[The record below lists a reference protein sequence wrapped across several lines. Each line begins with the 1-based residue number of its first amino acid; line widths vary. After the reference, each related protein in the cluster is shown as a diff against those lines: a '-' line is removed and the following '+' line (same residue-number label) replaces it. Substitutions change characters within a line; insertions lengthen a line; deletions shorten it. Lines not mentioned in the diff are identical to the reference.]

1 MESVKTGKTNKV
13 GKNTEMAHTK
23 TNKETHFKQVSAI
36 TNRIRSIGGIFTKI
50 AKKVRELVKKH
61 PKKSSAALVVLTPVA
76 CKRAKELDD
85 KVQDKSKQ
93 AEKENKINW
102 WKYSGLTIAT
112 SLLLAACSAG
122 DIDKQIELEQEKQ
135 KTEQEKKEA
144 ENARDRAN
152 KSEIELEQERQ
163 KTNKSGIELANSQIK
178 AEQER
183 QKTEQEKQKANKS
196 EIELEQQ
203 KQKTINTQRDLIK
216 EQKDFIKETEQN
228 CQEKHGQLFIKRARI
243 KTGITTG
250 IAIEIEAECKTPKP
264 TKTNQTPIQPKHLPN
279 SKHPHS
285 QRGSKAQELIAYL
298 LFEQKDFIIET
309 EQKCQ
314 EKHNQFFIKKAGI
327 KGGAIEV
334 EAECKT
340 PKPTKTNQTPIQPK
354 HLPNSKQPHSQ
365 RGSKAQELIAY
376 LQKELESLPYSQK
389 AIAKQVDFYKPSSI
403 AYLEL
408 DPRDFKVTEEWQN
421 ENLKIRSKAQA
432 KMLEMRKPQANLSPS
447 QSFLFVQRIFA
458 DINKEIE
465 AAANTEKKAE
475 KVGYGYSKRV

>member
-1 MESVKTGKTNKV
+1 MKLVKTGKTNKV

-36 TNRIRSIGGIFTKI
+36 TNRLKSIGGIFTKI

-61 PKKSSAALVVLTPVA
+61 PKKSRVALVVLTHVV

-135 KTEQEKKEA
+135 KTS
-144 ENARDRAN
+144 N
-152 KSEIELEQERQ
+152 IE
-163 KTNKSGIELANSQIK
+163 TNNQIK
-178 AEQER
+178 V
-183 QKTEQEKQKANKS
+183 EQEKQK
-196 EIELEQQ
+196 
-203 KQKTINTQRDLIK
+203 TIK
-216 EQKDFIKETEQN
+216 EQKDLVKEQKDLVKEQKDLVKEQKDLVKEQKDLVKKAEQN
-228 CQEKHGQLFIKRARI
+228 CQE
-243 KTGITTG
+243 
-250 IAIEIEAECKTPKP
+250 
-264 TKTNQTPIQPKHLPN
+264 N
-279 SKHPHS
+279 HS
-285 QRGSKAQELIAYL
+285 
-298 LFEQKDFIIET
+298 
-309 EQKCQ
+309 
-314 EKHNQFFIKKAGI
+314 QFFIKKLGI
-327 KGGAIEV
+327 KGGIAIEL
-334 EAECKT
+334 ETECKT

-376 LQKELESLPYSQK
+376 LQKELEFLPYSQK

-432 KMLEMRKPQANLSPS
+432 KMLEMRKTQANLSPS
-447 QSFLFVQRIFA
+447 QSLLFVQKIFA
-458 DINKEIE
+458 DINKEIKVV
-465 AAANTEKKAE
+465 ANTEKKAE
-475 KVGYGYSKRV
+475 KVGYSYSKRM

>member
-1 MESVKTGKTNKV
+1 MKSVKTGKTNKV
-13 GKNTEMAHTK
+13 SKNTEMANTK
-23 TNKETHFKQVSAI
+23 TNKETHFKQVSVI
-36 TNRIRSIGGIFTKI
+36 TNTLRSIGGFFTKI

-61 PKKSSAALVVLTPVA
+61 PKKSNAALVVLTHVA

-93 AEKENKINW
+93 AEKENQINW

-112 SLLLAACSAG
+112 SLLLAACSTG

-135 KTEQEKKEA
+135 KANKSGIELEQERQKTEQEKQK
-144 ENARDRAN
+144 AN

-228 CQEKHGQLFIKRARI
+228 CQEKHGQLFIKKARI

-264 TKTNQTPIQPKHLPN
+264 
-279 SKHPHS
+279 
-285 QRGSKAQELIAYL
+285 A
-298 LFEQKDFIIET
+298 
-309 EQKCQ
+309 
-314 EKHNQFFIKKAGI
+314 
-327 KGGAIEV
+327 
-334 EAECKT
+334 
-340 PKPTKTNQTPIQPK
+340 KTNQTPIQPK

-365 RGSKAQELIAY
+365 RGSKTQELIAY

-389 AIAKQVDFYKPSSI
+389 AIAKQVNFYRPSSI

-432 KMLEMRKPQANLSPS
+432 KMLEMRNPQANLPTS
-447 QSFLFVQRIFA
+447 QSLLFVQKIFA

-465 AAANTEKKAE
+465 ATANTEKKAE
-475 KVGYGYSKRV
+475 KAGYGYSKRV

>member
-1 MESVKTGKTNKV
+1 MESVKTGRINKV
-13 GKNTEMAHTK
+13 GKNAETANTK
-23 TNKETHFKQVSAI
+23 ANKETHFKQVSAI
-36 TNRIRSIGGIFTKI
+36 TNIIRSIGGIFTKI
-50 AKKVRELVKKH
+50 AKKVRELFKKH
-61 PKKSSAALVVLTPVA
+61 PKKSNAALVVLTHVA

-93 AEKENKINW
+93 AEKENQINW

-112 SLLLAACSAG
+112 SLLLAACNAG

-135 KTEQEKKEA
+135 KANKSGIELEQERQKTEQEKQK
-144 ENARDRAN
+144 AN

-228 CQEKHGQLFIKRARI
+228 CQEKHGQLFIKKARI

-279 SKHPHS
+279 SK
-285 QRGSKAQELIAYL
+285 
-298 LFEQKDFIIET
+298 
-309 EQKCQ
+309 
-314 EKHNQFFIKKAGI
+314 
-327 KGGAIEV
+327 
-334 EAECKT
+334 
-340 PKPTKTNQTPIQPK
+340 
-354 HLPNSKQPHSQ
+354 QPHSQ
-365 RGSKAQELIAY
+365 RGSKTQELIAY

-432 KMLEMRKPQANLSPS
+432 KMLEMRNPQAHLSTS
-447 QSFLFVQRIFA
+447 QSLLFVQKIFA
-458 DINKEIE
+458 DVNKEIKVV
-465 AAANTEKKAE
+465 ANTEKKAE
-475 KVGYGYSKRV
+475 KAGYGYSKRM

>member
-1 MESVKTGKTNKV
+1 MESVKAGKTNKV
-13 GKNTEMAHTK
+13 GKNTEMANTK
-23 TNKETHFKQVSAI
+23 ANKETHFKQASAI
-36 TNRIRSIGGIFTKI
+36 TNTLRSIGGIFTKI
-50 AKKVRELVKKH
+50 MKRVRELVKKH
-61 PKKSSAALVVLTPVA
+61 PKRSNVALVVLTHVA

-93 AEKENKINW
+93 AEKENQINW
-102 WKYSGLTIAT
+102 WKYSGLTIAA
-112 SLLLAACSAG
+112 SLLLAACNVG
-122 DIDKQIELEQEKQ
+122 DIDKQIEL
-135 KTEQEKKEA
+135 EQEKKEA

-152 KSEIELEQERQ
+152 KSGIELEQEKQ

-228 CQEKHGQLFIKRARI
+228 CQE
-243 KTGITTG
+243 
-250 IAIEIEAECKTPKP
+250 
-264 TKTNQTPIQPKHLPN
+264 N
-279 SKHPHS
+279 HS
-285 QRGSKAQELIAYL
+285 
-298 LFEQKDFIIET
+298 
-309 EQKCQ
+309 
-314 EKHNQFFIKKAGI
+314 QFFIKKLGI
-327 KGGAIEV
+327 KGGIAIEV

-340 PKPTKTNQTPIQPK
+340 PKPAKTNQTPIQPK

-365 RGSKAQELIAY
+365 RESKTQELIAY

-432 KMLEMRKPQANLSPS
+432 KMLEMRHLKPDPQAHLPTS
-447 QSFLFVQRIFA
+447 QSLLLVQKIFA
-458 DINKEIE
+458 DINKEIK
-465 AAANTEKKAE
+465 AVANTEKKAE
-475 KVGYGYSKRV
+475 KAGYGYSKRV

>member
-1 MESVKTGKTNKV
+1 MKSVKTGKTNKV
-13 GKNTEMAHTK
+13 GKNTEMVNAK

-36 TNRIRSIGGIFTKI
+36 TNTLRSIGGIFTKI
-50 AKKVRELVKKH
+50 MKKVRELVKKH
-61 PKKSSAALVVLTPVA
+61 PKKSKVALVVLTHAA

-112 SLLLAACSAG
+112 SLLLVACSVG
-122 DIDKQIELEQEKQ
+122 DIDKQIEL
-135 KTEQEKKEA
+135 EQEKKEA

-152 KSEIELEQERQ
+152 KSGIELEQERQ

-183 QKTEQEKQKANKS
+183 QKTEQERQKTNKS
-196 EIELEQQ
+196 GIELEQQ

-250 IAIEIEAECKTPKP
+250 ISIEIEAECKTPKP
-264 TKTNQTPIQPKHLPN
+264 
-279 SKHPHS
+279 
-285 QRGSKAQELIAYL
+285 A
-298 LFEQKDFIIET
+298 
-309 EQKCQ
+309 
-314 EKHNQFFIKKAGI
+314 
-327 KGGAIEV
+327 
-334 EAECKT
+334 
-340 PKPTKTNQTPIQPK
+340 KTNQTPIQPK
-354 HLPNSKQPHSQ
+354 HLPNSKQPRSQ

-389 AIAKQVDFYKPSSI
+389 AIAKQVDFYRPSSI

-432 KMLEMRKPQANLSPS
+432 KMLEMRNLKPDPQAHLSTS
-447 QSFLFVQRIFA
+447 QSLLFVQKIFA
-458 DINKEIE
+458 DINKEIKVV
-465 AAANTEKKAE
+465 ANTEKKAE
-475 KVGYGYSKRV
+475 KAGYGYSKRM

>member
-1 MESVKTGKTNKV
+1 MESVKTAKTNKV
-13 GKNTEMAHTK
+13 GKNAETANTK
-23 TNKETHFKQVSAI
+23 ANKETHFKQASVI
-36 TNRIRSIGGIFTKI
+36 TNTLRSIGGFFTKI
-50 AKKVRELVKKH
+50 MKRVRELVKKH
-61 PKKSSAALVVLTPVA
+61 PKKSNAALVVLTHAA

-93 AEKENKINW
+93 AEKENQINW

-112 SLLLAACSAG
+112 SLLLAACSTG

-135 KTEQEKKEA
+135 KANKSGIELEQERQKTEQEKQK
-144 ENARDRAN
+144 AN

-203 KQKTINTQRDLIK
+203 KQKTINTQRNLIK

-228 CQEKHGQLFIKRARI
+228 CQEKHGQLFIKKTRI

-279 SKHPHS
+279 SK
-285 QRGSKAQELIAYL
+285 
-298 LFEQKDFIIET
+298 
-309 EQKCQ
+309 
-314 EKHNQFFIKKAGI
+314 
-327 KGGAIEV
+327 
-334 EAECKT
+334 
-340 PKPTKTNQTPIQPK
+340 
-354 HLPNSKQPHSQ
+354 QPHSQ
-365 RGSKAQELIAY
+365 RGSKAQEFIAY

-408 DPRDFKVTEEWQN
+408 DPRDFKVAEEWQN

-432 KMLEMRKPQANLSPS
+432 KMLEMRNPQAHLPTS
-447 QSFLFVQRIFA
+447 QSLLFVQKIFA
-458 DINKEIE
+458 DVNKEIE

-475 KVGYGYSKRV
+475 KVGYGYSKRM

>member
-1 MESVKTGKTNKV
+1 MKSVKTAKTNKV
-13 GKNTEMAHTK
+13 GKNTEMANTK
-23 TNKETHFKQVSAI
+23 ANKETHFKQVSVIA
-36 TNRIRSIGGIFTKI
+36 NMIRSIGGIFTKI
-50 AKKVRELVKKH
+50 AKKVRELFKKH
-61 PKKSSAALVVLTPVA
+61 PKKSKAALVVLTHVA
-76 CKRAKELDD
+76 CKKAKELDD

-93 AEKENKINW
+93 AEKENQINW

-112 SLLLAACSAG
+112 SLLLAACSVG
-122 DIDKQIELEQEKQ
+122 DIDKQIEL
-135 KTEQEKKEA
+135 EQEKKEA

-152 KSEIELEQERQ
+152 KSGIELEQERQ

-228 CQEKHGQLFIKRARI
+228 CQEKHGQLFIKKTRI

-264 TKTNQTPIQPKHLPN
+264 
-279 SKHPHS
+279 
-285 QRGSKAQELIAYL
+285 A
-298 LFEQKDFIIET
+298 
-309 EQKCQ
+309 
-314 EKHNQFFIKKAGI
+314 
-327 KGGAIEV
+327 
-334 EAECKT
+334 
-340 PKPTKTNQTPIQPK
+340 KTNQTPIQPK

-365 RGSKAQELIAY
+365 RGSKAQEFIAY

-432 KMLEMRKPQANLSPS
+432 KMLEMRNPQANLSAS
-447 QSFLFVQRIFA
+447 QSLLFVQKIFA

-475 KVGYGYSKRV
+475 KAGYGYSKRA

>member
-13 GKNTEMAHTK
+13 GKNTETANAK
-23 TNKETHFKQVSAI
+23 ANKETHFKQASAI
-36 TNRIRSIGGIFTKI
+36 TNMIRSIGGFFTKI
-50 AKKVRELVKKH
+50 AKKVRGLVKKH
-61 PKKSSAALVVLTPVA
+61 PKKSRAALVVLTHVA
-76 CKRAKELDD
+76 CRKAKKLDD

-93 AEKENKINW
+93 AEKENQINW
-102 WKYSGLTIAT
+102 WKYSGLTIAA

-122 DIDKQIELEQEKQ
+122 DTDKQIELEQEKQ
-135 KTEQEKKEA
+135 KANKSGIELEQERQKTEQERQKT
-144 ENARDRAN
+144 N

-228 CQEKHGQLFIKRARI
+228 CQEKHGQLFIKKARI

-279 SKHPHS
+279 SK
-285 QRGSKAQELIAYL
+285 
-298 LFEQKDFIIET
+298 
-309 EQKCQ
+309 
-314 EKHNQFFIKKAGI
+314 
-327 KGGAIEV
+327 
-334 EAECKT
+334 
-340 PKPTKTNQTPIQPK
+340 QPR
-354 HLPNSKQPHSQ
+354 SQ

-389 AIAKQVDFYKPSSI
+389 AITKQVDFYKPSSI

-408 DPRDFKVTEEWQN
+408 DPRDFKATEEWQK

-432 KMLEMRKPQANLSPS
+432 KMLEMRNPQAHLSTS
-447 QSFLFVQRIFA
+447 KKV
-458 DINKEIE
+458 
-465 AAANTEKKAE
+465 EKA
-475 KVGYGYSKRV
+475 GYGYSKRM

>member
-1 MESVKTGKTNKV
+1 MGSVKTGKTNKV
-13 GKNTEMAHTK
+13 GKNTEMVHTK

-36 TNRIRSIGGIFTKI
+36 TNMLKSIGGFFTKI
-50 AKKVRELVKKH
+50 MKRVRELVKKH
-61 PKKSSAALVVLTPVA
+61 PKKSRVALVVLTHVV

-93 AEKENKINW
+93 AEKENQINW

-135 KTEQEKKEA
+135 K
-144 ENARDRAN
+144 AN
-152 KSEIELEQERQ
+152 KSGIELEQERQ
-163 KTNKSGIELANSQIK
+163 KTNKSGIELEQQRQK
-178 AEQER
+178 TEQER
-183 QKTEQEKQKANKS
+183 QKTNKSEIELANSQIKVEQEKQKANKS

-264 TKTNQTPIQPKHLPN
+264 
-279 SKHPHS
+279 
-285 QRGSKAQELIAYL
+285 A
-298 LFEQKDFIIET
+298 
-309 EQKCQ
+309 
-314 EKHNQFFIKKAGI
+314 
-327 KGGAIEV
+327 
-334 EAECKT
+334 
-340 PKPTKTNQTPIQPK
+340 KTNQTPIQPK
-354 HLPNSKQPHSQ
+354 HLPNSKQPRSQ
-365 RGSKAQELIAY
+365 RESKTQELIAY

-389 AIAKQVDFYKPSSI
+389 AIAKQVNFYKPSSI

-408 DPRDFKVTEEWQN
+408 DPRDFKVTEEWQK

-432 KMLEMRKPQANLSPS
+432 KMLEMRHLKPDPQAHLSTS
-447 QSFLFVQRIFA
+447 QSLLFVQKIFA
-458 DINKEIE
+458 DISKEIE
-465 AAANTEKKAE
+465 ASVNTEKKAE
-475 KVGYGYSKRV
+475 KAGYGYSKRV

>member
-1 MESVKTGKTNKV
+1 
-13 GKNTEMAHTK
+13 MANTK
-23 TNKETHFKQVSAI
+23 TNKETHFKQANAI
-36 TNRIRSIGGIFTKI
+36 TNMIRSIGGIFTKI

-61 PKKSSAALVVLTPVA
+61 PKKSNVALVVLTHAA
-76 CKRAKELDD
+76 CKKAKELDD

-93 AEKENKINW
+93 AEKENQINW

-112 SLLLAACSAG
+112 SLLLAACSVG
-122 DIDKQIELEQEKQ
+122 DTDKQIELEQEKQ
-135 KTEQEKKEA
+135 EANKSGIELEQQRQKTEQERQKT
-144 ENARDRAN
+144 N

-196 EIELEQQ
+196 AIELEQQ

-228 CQEKHGQLFIKRARI
+228 CQEKHGQLFIKKARI

-279 SKHPHS
+279 SK
-285 QRGSKAQELIAYL
+285 
-298 LFEQKDFIIET
+298 
-309 EQKCQ
+309 
-314 EKHNQFFIKKAGI
+314 
-327 KGGAIEV
+327 
-334 EAECKT
+334 
-340 PKPTKTNQTPIQPK
+340 QPR
-354 HLPNSKQPHSQ
+354 SQ

-389 AIAKQVDFYKPSSI
+389 AIAKQVNFYRPSSI

-432 KMLEMRKPQANLSPS
+432 KMLEMRNSQAHLPTS
-447 QSFLFVQRIFA
+447 QSLLLVQKIFA
-458 DINKEIE
+458 DVSKEIKVV
-465 AAANTEKKAE
+465 ANTEKKVE
-475 KVGYGYSKRV
+475 KAGYGYSKRM

>member
-13 GKNTEMAHTK
+13 GKNAETANTK
-23 TNKETHFKQVSAI
+23 ANKETHFKQVSTI
-36 TNRIRSIGGIFTKI
+36 TNTLRSIGGIFTKI
-50 AKKVRELVKKH
+50 VKKVRGLVKKH
-61 PKKSSAALVVLTPVA
+61 PKKSKVALVVLTHAA

-93 AEKENKINW
+93 AEKENQINW
-102 WKYSGLTIAT
+102 WKYSGLTIAA
-112 SLLLAACSAG
+112 SLLLAACSVG

-135 KTEQEKKEA
+135 
-144 ENARDRAN
+144 NAN
-152 KSEIELEQERQ
+152 KSGIELEQERQ
-163 KTNKSGIELANSQIK
+163 KTNKSGIELEQQRQK
-178 AEQER
+178 TEQER
-183 QKTEQEKQKANKS
+183 QKTNKSEIELANSQIKVEQEKQKANKS

-228 CQEKHGQLFIKRARI
+228 CQEKHGQLFIKKARI

-279 SKHPHS
+279 SK
-285 QRGSKAQELIAYL
+285 
-298 LFEQKDFIIET
+298 
-309 EQKCQ
+309 
-314 EKHNQFFIKKAGI
+314 
-327 KGGAIEV
+327 
-334 EAECKT
+334 
-340 PKPTKTNQTPIQPK
+340 QPR
-354 HLPNSKQPHSQ
+354 SQ

-389 AIAKQVDFYKPSSI
+389 AIAKQVDFYRPSSI

-408 DPRDFKVTEEWQN
+408 DPRDFKVTEEWQK

-432 KMLEMRKPQANLSPS
+432 KMLEMRNPQAHLPTS
-447 QSFLFVQRIFA
+447 QSLLFVQKIFA
-458 DINKEIE
+458 DVNKEIE

-475 KVGYGYSKRV
+475 KAGYGYSKRV

>member
-1 MESVKTGKTNKV
+1 MKSVKTGKTNKV
-13 GKNTEMAHTK
+13 SKNAEMANAK
-23 TNKETHFKQVSAI
+23 ANKETHFKQANAI
-36 TNRIRSIGGIFTKI
+36 ANTLRSIGGIFTKI
-50 AKKVRELVKKH
+50 VKKVRGLVKKH
-61 PKKSSAALVVLTPVA
+61 PKKSKAALVVLTHAA
-76 CKRAKELDD
+76 CKKAKKLDD

-93 AEKENKINW
+93 AEKENQINW

-112 SLLLAACSAG
+112 SLLLAACSAD

-135 KTEQEKKEA
+135 KANKSGIELEQERQKTEQERQKT
-144 ENARDRAN
+144 N

-228 CQEKHGQLFIKRARI
+228 CQEKHGQLFIKKARI

-279 SKHPHS
+279 SK
-285 QRGSKAQELIAYL
+285 
-298 LFEQKDFIIET
+298 
-309 EQKCQ
+309 
-314 EKHNQFFIKKAGI
+314 
-327 KGGAIEV
+327 
-334 EAECKT
+334 
-340 PKPTKTNQTPIQPK
+340 
-354 HLPNSKQPHSQ
+354 QPHSQ
-365 RGSKAQELIAY
+365 RGSKAQEFIAY

-432 KMLEMRKPQANLSPS
+432 KMLEMRKPQANLSAS
-447 QSFLFVQRIFA
+447 QSLLFVQKIFA
-458 DINKEIE
+458 DVNKEIKVV
-465 AAANTEKKAE
+465 ANTEKKAE